1 MSLSLNPDT
10 ETLNRL
16 LAFVASHEM
25 VEPHIDGDD
34 VVFGVELSLNGR
46 LLPFVEW
53 NRVSTVREAR
63 DALGY

>member
-1 MSLSLNPDT
+1 MEQLLSSASVNLD
-10 ETLNRL
+10 RL

-25 VEPHIDGDD
+25 VEPHIDGCD